1 MILLVIRDNIH
12 GDIEFSPAEAK
23 IINSKIFQRLRNIK
37 QLAFADYVFPG
48 ATHTRFPHSL
58 GVVQCVTD
66 MYKAVCTNC
75 PSFYREGDLELLRM
89 MGLLHDLCHAPFSHA
104 SEELSTIEHEERLT
118 EALELLSDLIVIP
131 NNYNCKAWELVDQV
145 YQGYGNIY
153 LRDKH
158 LMSLHDFMDN
168 FIDADKLDYLE
179 RDALNCGVKYGNFD
193 RQDLISSLTMVDDSL
208 AITTEGV
215 SALESFVLARY
226 YMFKEVYFHPDER
239 MMRMLYCNEMKGLL
253 KDGIFPEDIKKFL
266 ALDDTRF
273 VNRLKCTKNNP
284 FVLVYDS
291 NFDIGVKDT
300 IDRLLSDYLICDC
313 PRKSLFRTSED
324 DQNIQ
329 VVDKNTGGISLCT
342 ELSPVLRGVEFESIH
357 KLRYYTEK
365 SKEDMVKQEVR
376 KVVSKLNENKKR

>member
-1 MILLVIRDNIH
+1 MVIRDNIH
-12 GDIEFSPAEAK
+12 GDIEFSSVEEK
-23 IINSKIFQRLRNIK
+23 IISNKWFQRLRQIK

-48 ATHTRFPHSL
+48 AVHNRFSHSL

-66 MYKAVCTNC
+66 MYKTVCKNN
-75 PSFYREGDLELLRM
+75 PAFYRDGDLELLRM
-89 MGLLHDLCHAPFSHA
+89 MGLLHDLCHPPFSHA

-153 LRDKH
+153 LQDRH
-158 LMSLHDFMDN
+158 LMALHGFMDG

-179 RDALNCGVKYGNFD
+179 RDALHCGVRYGNFD
-193 RQDLISSLTMVDDSL
+193 RQDLVSSLTMIDDNI
-208 AITTEGV
+208 AITSDGV
-215 SALESFVLARY
+215 SALESFMLARY
-226 YMFKEVYFHPDER
+226 YMFNEVYFHPGERLMR
-239 MMRMLYCNEMKGLL
+239 MMYCQEMKKIL

-266 ALDDTRF
+266 SLVDTKF
-273 VNRLKCTKNNP
+273 INKLKCTKINP
-284 FVLVYDS
+284 YVLVFDG
-291 NFDIGVKDT
+291 NFDLDLKDN

-329 VVDKNTGGISLCT
+329 VLDTKTGNVSLCT
-342 ELSPVLRGVEFESIH
+342 EVSPVLRGVEFESIH
-357 KLRYYTEK
+357 KLRYYADN
-365 SKEDMVKQEVR
+365 SIRDMIEPEVR
-376 KVVSKLNENKKR
+376 KVVNKYYENKR